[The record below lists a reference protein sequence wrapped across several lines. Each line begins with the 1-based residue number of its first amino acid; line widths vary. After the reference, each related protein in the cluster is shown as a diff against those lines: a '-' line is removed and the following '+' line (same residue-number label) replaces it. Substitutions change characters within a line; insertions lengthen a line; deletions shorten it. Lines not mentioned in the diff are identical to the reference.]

1 MKKSLTHLA
10 ALAALNPQRSSPQ
23 LFGKISLPPS
33 SPAPMYARL
42 HEQSRA
48 PLPYKLVTYP
58 LGYDLPVPLEIARQI
73 SLGTIRRAAGHLRR
87 ENLKRQAAG
96 VEIWWDETAQRP
108 QERILGWDEVY
119 LNPAR
124 DV

>member
-10 ALAALNPQRSSPQ
+10 ALAVLNPQRSSPQ
-23 LFGKISLPPS
+23 LFGEISLPPGC
-33 SPAPMYARL
+33 PAPMYARL

-48 PLPYKLVTYP
+48 PLPYKLVTYSV
-58 LGYDLPVPLEIARQI
+58 GDGLPTPPAMQQQI
-73 SLGTIRRAAGHLRR
+73 SLGTIRRAAGNLRR
-87 ENLKRQAAG
+87 ENLKYKAAG